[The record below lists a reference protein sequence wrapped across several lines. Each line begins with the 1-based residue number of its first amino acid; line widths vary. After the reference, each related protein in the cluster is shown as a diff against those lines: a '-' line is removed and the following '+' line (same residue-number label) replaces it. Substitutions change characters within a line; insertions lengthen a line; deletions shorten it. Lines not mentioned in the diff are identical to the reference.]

1 MVAVFL
7 MSFELPPVPLRNYWR
22 FLLVDANLLFVLFW
36 VSRLMTGDVFT
47 VVGMELEAGWLAI
60 ECLKVST
67 SSLRSEHC

>member
-1 MVAVFL
+1 
-7 MSFELPPVPLRNYWR
+7 
-22 FLLVDANLLFVLFW
+22 
-36 VSRLMTGDVFT
+36 MTGDVFT